1 MTEENFKPKATLI
14 KHVVTP
20 SEQKEEPKSP
30 AKEQD
35 TKPKAPEK
43 RRVVVVKKKVVVVKP
58 QPKSE
63 TELSTS
69 DNAAEAPKSEE
80 NTKSHDK
87 QGAQHRLG
95 GVRRTQRPST
105 DKLTASP
112 LHNGPVVIR
121 PTNLPPVPNQGLTV
135 KDHAELQN
143 RAPDASAVQSPVPS
157 SGPRI
162 AGTVGGRPAPGT
174 RPPYQ
179 GNRPTSG
186 YQGQNPRPQGQGAPV
201 SQGYQGQNPRPQG
214 QGYPTSQGYQGQNP
228 RPQGQGYQGQNP
240 RPQGQGYQGQNPR
253 PQGQGYPTSPGYQGQ
268 NPRPSTPYQGTQPPR
283 QGGFQSRPPYQ
294 GRPAGGAPGQRPS
307 GPGGFRPQGGGG
319 GRPPFGQRP
328 GVGQRPGGGAP
339 GSQDMDTLNQR
350 TPKKTFT
357 KKKDQASYKK
367 RNAEEEKEF
376 LIQRRKEQAAAKL
389 ASVPK
394 TVDMM
399 EVISVSDL
407 AKKMNL
413 KASEIIAKLFKM
425 GMMVTINQQIDYET
439 AEIICGEYNC
449 QVHLVSLY
457 DETLI
462 ASDPDSEDNLVDRAP
477 IVTVMGHVDHG
488 KTKLLDAI
496 RSTKVAEGEFGGI
509 TQHIGAYKVNLP
521 GKGEVVFL
529 DTPGHAAFSMMRAR
543 GAQVTDIVILVVAAN
558 DGVMPQTREAIDHA
572 RAANVP
578 IIVAINKCDLPEA
591 KPERVMQQLSDLGL
605 MPEEWGG
612 QTLYCQI
619 SALKKI
625 GIDELLDTVLLQAEM
640 LELKANAGCRAEG
653 KVIESRI
660 DQGRGIVASVLIERG
675 TLRQGDYYVA
685 GIYPGRVRAMFDDK
699 GRKIDIAGPSTPVEI
714 IGLSD
719 IPGAG
724 DPFQVTEDERQAR
737 QVGSKRQELERL
749 GDSRNVKKVTLDNLY
764 TKIKEGAIQ
773 EFNVIIKGDVQGS
786 VEALQ
791 GSLEKLSNNEI
802 HLNVIRASAGAIIES
817 DVTLAS
823 ASDALVIGFNVRPTP
838 RAQALA
844 DQEKIE
850 IRKYNIIYDVVDDIR
865 LAMEGML
872 SPELREV
879 EIGTVEVRDTFKVP
893 RVGTIAG
900 CMVTKGKIKRNSLVR
915 VIRDSIQ
922 LNSVMVKI
930 SSLKRFKDD
939 AKEVAEGFE
948 CGVGLENFN
957 DLHVGDILEVVET
970 EEIARKLESS
980 EKI

>member
-1 MTEENFKPKATLI
+1 MTEENNKPKATLI
-14 KHVVTP
+14 KHVVAPTELKE
-20 SEQKEEPKSP
+20 EQKAPVKEEDS
-30 AKEQD
+30 
-35 TKPKAPEK
+35 KPKAPEK

-58 QPKSE
+58 QVQVR
-63 TELSTS
+63 
-69 DNAAEAPKSEE
+69 SEE
-80 NTKSHDK
+80 SEKKTPEPESKPSAIESTKEGEKGSSHST
-87 QGAQHRLG
+87 RL
-95 GVRRTQRPST
+95 GVRRSQRSSS
-105 DKLTASP
+105 DKLSASP

-143 RAPDASAVQSPVPS
+143 RAPEAAPVNQGAPQGA
-157 SGPRI
+157 GPRI

-179 GNRPTSG
+179 GNRSGGYQGQNNRYQGQGGAPRTGGYQGNGGYQGQNSG
-186 YQGQNPRPQGQGAPV
+186 YQGQGG
-201 SQGYQGQNPRPQG
+201 GYQGQAPRTGGYQG
-214 QGYPTSQGYQGQNP
+214 GGYQGQAP
-228 RPQGQGYQGQNP
+228 RTGGYQGQAP
-240 RPQGQGYQGQNPR
+240 RTGGYQGRNP
-253 PQGQGYPTSPGYQGQ
+253 
-268 NPRPSTPYQGTQPPR
+268 N
-283 QGGFQSRPPYQ
+283 YQ
-294 GRPAGGAPGQRPS
+294 GRPAGGAPGAR
-307 GPGGFRPQGGGG
+307 PGGFRPQGGP

-328 GVGQRPGGGAP
+328 GAGGRPAP
-339 GSQDMDTLNQR
+339 SSGSQEMDTLNQR

-357 KKKDQASYKK
+357 KKTNASYKK

-376 LIQRRKEQAAAKL
+376 QIQRRKEQAAAKL

-394 TVDMM
+394 SIDMM
-399 EVISVSDL
+399 EVITVSDL

-439 AEIICGEYNC
+439 AEIICSEYNC
-449 QVHLVSLY
+449 SVHLVSLY

-462 ASDPDSEDNLVDRAP
+462 ASESDEDQELIDRAP

-496 RSTKVAEGEFGGI
+496 RSTKVAEGEYGGI
-509 TQHIGAYKVNLP
+509 TQHIGAYKVNLDDR
-521 GKGEVVFL
+521 GEVVFL

-640 LELKANAGCRAEG
+640 LELKANANCRAEG
-653 KVIESRI
+653 KIIESRI

-699 GRKIDIAGPSTPVEI
+699 GKKIEEAGPSTPVEI

-737 QVGSKRQELERL
+737 QVGTKRQELERL

-764 TKIKEGAIQ
+764 SKIKEGTIQ

-791 GSLEKLSNNEI
+791 GSLEKLSTDEI

-817 DVTLAS
+817 DITLAS

-872 SPELREV
+872 SPEVREI

-893 RVGTIAG
+893 KIGTIAG
-900 CMVTKGKIKRNSLVR
+900 AMVTKGKVKRNALVR

-922 LNSVMVKI
+922 LNSQMIRI

-948 CGVGLENFN
+948 CGIGLENFN
-957 DLHVGDILEVVET
+957 DLRVGDILEIVDT
-970 EEIARKLESS
+970 EEVARKLESNQ
-980 EKI
+980 KI

>member
-1 MTEENFKPKATLI
+1 MSEENNKPKATLI

-20 SEQKEEPKSP
+20 NDHNKEQKSPTKEPES
-30 AKEQD
+30 
-35 TKPKAPEK
+35 KPKAPEK

-58 QPKSE
+58 QARKEGAKPEEEKKEAKSTKDE
-63 TELSTS
+63 TKKEHTEKKVHPSNVVRKVHRHSSSDSLS
-69 DNAAEAPKSEE
+69 
-80 NTKSHDK
+80 
-87 QGAQHRLG
+87 
-95 GVRRTQRPST
+95 
-105 DKLTASP
+105 ASP

-135 KDHAELQN
+135 KDHKELQEKN
-143 RAPDASAVQSPVPS
+143 PGAISSKESPIPSA
-157 SGPRI
+157 GPRV
-162 AGTVGGRPAPGT
+162 AGMVGGRPAPGT
-174 RPPYQ
+174 RAQYRPNNNRGGYQ
-179 GNRPTSG
+179 GQDSRGPARPGGGYQGQDNRGPARPSGG
-186 YQGQNPRPQGQGAPV
+186 YQGQNNR
-201 SQGYQGQNPRPQG
+201 
-214 QGYPTSQGYQGQNP
+214 
-228 RPQGQGYQGQNP
+228 
-240 RPQGQGYQGQNPR
+240 
-253 PQGQGYPTSPGYQGQ
+253 SPGGY
-268 NPRPSTPYQGTQPPR
+268 RPGPNT
-283 QGGFQSRPPYQ
+283 Q
-294 GRPAGGAPGQRPS
+294 GRGGAPFQRS
-307 GPGGFRPQGGGG
+307 GGGGFRGPGGP
-319 GRPPFGQRP
+319 RPPFGQ
-328 GVGQRPGGGAP
+328 QGGGAP
-339 GSQDMDTLNQR
+339 GMQEMVNQR
-350 TPKKTFT
+350 TNKKSFN
-357 KKKDQASYKK
+357 KKKSNATYKK

-376 LIQRRKEQAAAKL
+376 QIQRRKQQAAAKL
-389 ASVPK
+389 AAVPK
-394 TVDMM
+394 SIDMM
-399 EVISVSDL
+399 EVITVSDL

-413 KASEIIAKLFKM
+413 KANEIIAKLLKM
-425 GMMVTINQQIDYET
+425 GMMVTINQQIDHET
-439 AEIICGEYNC
+439 AEIICSEYNC
-449 QVHLVSLY
+449 QVNLVSLY

-462 ASDPDSEDNLVDRAP
+462 VSEPDKDEDLVDRAP

-496 RSTKVAEGEFGGI
+496 RSTKVAEGEYGGI
-509 TQHIGAYKVNLP
+509 TQHIGAYKVNLG

-605 MPEEWGG
+605 MPEAWGG
-612 QTLYCQI
+612 QTLYCEI

-625 GIDELLDTVLLQAEM
+625 GIDELLDTILLEAEM
-640 LELKANAGCRAEG
+640 LELRVNANCRAEG
-653 KVIESRI
+653 KIIESRI
-660 DQGRGIVASVLIERG
+660 DQGRGIVASILIERG
-675 TLRQGDYYVA
+675 TLRQGDHYVA

-699 GRKIDIAGPSTPVEI
+699 GNKIEEAGPSTPVEI

-737 QVGSKRQELERL
+737 QVGNKRQELERI

-764 TKIKEGAIQ
+764 SKIKEGTIQ

-791 GSLEKLSNNEI
+791 GALQKLSNDEI

-817 DVTLAS
+817 DITLAS
-823 ASDALVIGFNVRPTP
+823 ASEALVIGFNVRPTP

-865 LAMEGML
+865 SAMEGML
-872 SPELREV
+872 SPEVREV

-900 CMVTKGKIKRNSLVR
+900 CMVTSGKVKRNAFAR

-922 LNSVMVKI
+922 ITTDKVKI

-939 AKEVAEGFE
+939 AREVAEGFE
-948 CGVGLENFN
+948 CGIGLENFN
-957 DLHVGDILEVVET
+957 DLHVGDILEIIET
-970 EEIARKLESS
+970 EEIARKLEAKS
-980 EKI
+980 EEKV